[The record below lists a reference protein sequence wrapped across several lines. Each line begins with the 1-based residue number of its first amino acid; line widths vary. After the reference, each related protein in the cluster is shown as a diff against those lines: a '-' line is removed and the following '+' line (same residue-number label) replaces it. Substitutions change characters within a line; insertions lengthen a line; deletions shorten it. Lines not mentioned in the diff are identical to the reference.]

1 MSESY
6 SKQIQDEITQ
16 KYHWVNG
23 LDEYLI
29 QTKSPHLDK
38 FTAFDQQGN
47 LKVNIFSTI
56 IPKAVNVDFKSP
68 TI

>member
-6 SKQIQDEITQ
+6 SKPIQDEITQ

-29 QTKSPHLDK
+29 QNNYP
-38 FTAFDQQGN
+38 FQQGIKTGFQANKN
-47 LKVNIFSTI
+47 LV
-56 IPKAVNVDFKSP
+56 
-68 TI
+68 